1 MAHDNA
7 NNPVGQIIGRNIRA
21 LRDANG
27 QSQVQFAEMIGISR
41 PYLNQIEK
49 GKMNWSLK
57 MLVKIADG
65 LDVPIVGD
73 ALYGRLADR
82 LMLHAA
88 SLEFR
93 HPVTGEEIRI
103 TAKVPF

>member
-65 LDVPIVGD
+65 LDVPITLLFEGLDTCPPHKLQPGVSYSVVKFPGKK
-73 ALYGRLADR
+73 RET
-82 LMLHAA
+82 
-88 SLEFR
+88 S
-93 HPVTGEEIRI
+93 
-103 TAKVPF
+103 